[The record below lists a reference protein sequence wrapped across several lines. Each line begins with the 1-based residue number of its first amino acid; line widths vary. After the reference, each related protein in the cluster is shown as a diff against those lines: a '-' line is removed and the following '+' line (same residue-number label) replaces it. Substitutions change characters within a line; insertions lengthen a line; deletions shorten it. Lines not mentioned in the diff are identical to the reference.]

1 MKIAQQI
8 KRKFDQHLNSA
19 PPAWSGLVA
28 TVFLVAQLY
37 VLMEWVFLATKP
49 SFLNVFSW
57 PDKLK
62 ILFTSGVLAAGV
74 SLFGLGVVYLIGRTV
89 RLRRNPQGFFW
100 LASLMPA
107 AILAALLLLMLDNFT
122 YTLFSFGIA
131 TTQGIGR
138 ALYVALF
145 LALVGWSIWQVTGM
159 AATIQRWLVSLAK
172 RRSVWIGMSVWL
184 AAGLAL
190 VVTSDRTGNSALSL
204 DVSGEIPS
212 NRPHVIWI
220 TADGVSA
227 SHVSLYGYERDT
239 TPNLRALAES
249 SLVAENVFTNVKNTL
264 GSLTSMFTGKPALE
278 TRVMYSPDILLGD
291 DAYQH
296 LPGIL
301 RSYGYYSI
309 QYGYQFYV
317 DAYVVNLMDGFDI
330 ANGRSL
336 TSNPIQ
342 AELRRFLPE
351 GVAYFVFETG
361 NRIVDRLRHIAYIK
375 AMQDPREALAAQ
387 VPALSDDERLAAFF
401 DDLGRYDQPMFI
413 HLHYLGT
420 HGALFEPK
428 QQVFSA
434 GRAPTMEG
442 WDRDFFDDAI
452 LEFDM
457 NVGRIVEVLQQRG
470 LWENTL
476 LIIGSD
482 HAAGFDQR
490 QRIPLLIHFPGEVI
504 TGRIKDNVQNL
515 DIAPTILDYIGLAK
529 PSWMSGESLLGGD
542 PGRRYIYAS
551 GARTFLGEEM
561 ITGEWM
567 INPERLAPPFYQL
580 GAVSL
585 VDCQRWYELDLVNF
599 TLTSG
604 DAAGHT
610 APCPQAELLTL
621 EQAYDLLLAFMRENN
636 YDVSSLEEIPLESLL
651 VEE

>member
-1 MKIAQQI
+1 
-8 KRKFDQHLNSA
+8 
-19 PPAWSGLVA
+19 
-28 TVFLVAQLY
+28 
-37 VLMEWVFLATKP
+37 
-49 SFLNVFSW
+49 
-57 PDKLK
+57 
-62 ILFTSGVLAAGV
+62 
-74 SLFGLGVVYLIGRTV
+74 
-89 RLRRNPQGFFW
+89 
-100 LASLMPA
+100 
-107 AILAALLLLMLDNFT
+107 
-122 YTLFSFGIA
+122 
-131 TTQGIGR
+131 
-138 ALYVALF
+138 
-145 LALVGWSIWQVTGM
+145 
-159 AATIQRWLVSLAK
+159 
-172 RRSVWIGMSVWL
+172 
-184 AAGLAL
+184 
-190 VVTSDRTGNSALSL
+190 
-204 DVSGEIPS
+204 
-212 NRPHVIWI
+212 
-220 TADGVSA
+220 
-227 SHVSLYGYERDT
+227 
-239 TPNLRALAES
+239 
-249 SLVAENVFTNVKNTL
+249 
-264 GSLTSMFTGKPALE
+264 
-278 TRVMYSPDILLGD
+278 MYSPDILLGE

-336 TSNPIQ
+336 SSNPIQ

-351 GVAYFVFETG
+351 GVAYFVFEAG

-401 DDLGRYDQPMFI
+401 DDLDKYDQPMFI

-482 HAAGFDQR
+482 HAAEFDQR
-490 QRIPLLIHFPGEVI
+490 ERIPLLIHFPGEVI

-515 DIAPTILDYIGLAK
+515 DIAPTILDYVGLAK
-529 PSWMSGESLLGGD
+529 PSWMSGESLPGGD
-542 PGRRYIYAS
+542 PGKRYIYAS

-567 INPERLAPPFYQL
+567 IDPERLAPPFYQL

-585 VDCQRWYELDLVNF
+585 VDCQRWYELDLANMS
-599 TLTSG
+599 LTSG

-610 APCPQAELLTL
+610 ASCPQSELLTL
-621 EQAYDLLLAFMRENN
+621 EQAYDLLLAFMRENK
-636 YDVSSLEEIPLESLL
+636 YDISSLEKLPFDSLL
-651 VEE
+651 VGE